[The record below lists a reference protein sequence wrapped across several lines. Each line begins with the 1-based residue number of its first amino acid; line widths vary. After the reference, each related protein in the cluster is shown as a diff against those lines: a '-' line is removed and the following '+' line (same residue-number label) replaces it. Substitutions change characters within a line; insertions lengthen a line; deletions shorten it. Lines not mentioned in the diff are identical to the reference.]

1 MTVTDIKKDK
11 LHLNRLLLDGER
23 EVLLDKDVCGENCL
37 KIGTQISEDELEQL
51 IFTSDYVRAKSRAI
65 WYLDRSDHTEKAL
78 YNKLLRAGFKPKPS
92 SKVIARLKEVGLI
105 DDLRYA
111 ENYANRLIESNVSKR
126 EALQKLLLKG
136 VPYDLA
142 KSVLSDCEIDQET
155 QIKNLLEKKYKTKL
169 TAENG
174 PQKVYAALVRKGFSY
189 GAVKS
194 ALNKY
199 IEEVRKNSS
208 EIRLLPEDNELFVN
222 DYNNNGYTV
231 YVLYSFFKNSLK
243 FK

>member
-11 LHLNRLLLDGER
+11 LHLNRLLLDGKR
-23 EVLLDKDVCGENCL
+23 EVLLDKDVCSENCL
-37 KIGTQISEDELEQL
+37 KTGTQISEDELEQL
-51 IFTSDYVRAKSRAI
+51 IFTSDYLRAKSRAI

-199 IEEVRKNSS
+199 IEES
-208 EIRLLPEDNELFVN
+208 EED
-222 DYNNNGYTV
+222 
-231 YVLYSFFKNSLK
+231 YV
-243 FK
+243 